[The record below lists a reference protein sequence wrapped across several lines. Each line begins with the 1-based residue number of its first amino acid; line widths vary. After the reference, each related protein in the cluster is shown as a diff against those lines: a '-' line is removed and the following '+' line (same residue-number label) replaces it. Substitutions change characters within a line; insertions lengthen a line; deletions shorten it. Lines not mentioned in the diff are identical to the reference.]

1 MNVHFSKYHGTGND
15 FILIDGRAIDT
26 SVMDTQIIKYLCH
39 RRFGIGADGL
49 IILKD
54 SKKYDFRMVYYNSD
68 GEEGSMCGN
77 GGRCITAF
85 AHKLGIT
92 GTAAIFEGIDGS
104 HEATILPNGHIK
116 LRLIDVEGIKTF
128 EDGYFLNTGSPHFV
142 KIVEN
147 SDVCDV
153 QGEGKTI
160 RHEARFLPGGT
171 NVNFVQLLPESMQIK
186 VRTYE
191 RGVEKETLSCG
202 TGVTAAAIVSYYKQK
217 PETASYQIDA
227 LGGKLTVSFIPGDAL
242 KFTEVYLT
250 GPATHVFDGTYS
262 L

>member
-1 MNVHFSKYHGTGND
+1 MNVQFSKYHGTGND

-26 SVMDTQIIKYLCH
+26 TSLDTRTIKHLCH

-49 IILKD
+49 IILKE
-54 SKKYDFRMVYYNSD
+54 SEHYDFRMVYYNSD

-85 AHKLGIT
+85 AHKLGII
-92 GTAAIFEGIDGS
+92 GPAATFEGIDGS
-104 HEATILPNGHIK
+104 HEASIIPDGHIK
-116 LRLIDVEGIKTF
+116 LKLIDVDGIKTF
-128 EDGYFLNTGSPHFV
+128 EDGFFLNTGSAHFV
-142 KIVEN
+142 KIVE
-147 SDVCDV
+147 SADACDV
-153 QGEGKTI
+153 HGEGKSI
-160 RHEARFLPGGT
+160 RHETRFFPGGT
-171 NVNFVQLLPESMQIK
+171 NVNFVQLLPGDNQIM

-217 PETASYQIDA
+217 PETATYNIDTP
-227 LGGKLTVSFIPGDAL
+227 GGKLSVSFIPGDAL

-250 GPATHVFDGTYS
+250 GPATHVFDGAYS